1 MEQAASTKVQSCSS
15 SSTSPHI
22 LHKSTHIMSDGAKEV
37 PRVQNVWIPYSTR
50 FLDHFTRFFIL
61 RIEIMFQL
69 GDKILKVEAS
79 SLSS

>member
-1 MEQAASTKVQSCSS
+1 
-15 SSTSPHI
+15 
-22 LHKSTHIMSDGAKEV
+22 MSDGAKEV